1 MIKKVSTQDLM
12 DAGVFVLMQQIHLLN
27 NTSMNSKDKKAF
39 QRLLE
44 VLDYLVA
51 TELNSRISAKK
62 H

>member
-12 DAGVFVLMQQIHLLN
+12 DAGFFVLVNIIHLSN

-39 QRLLE
+39 QRCLE

-51 TELNSRISAKK
+51 TELNSRIRAEK